1 MKLFFDSHSVL
12 VDASG
17 MQGDSNVMNLVDRM
31 TRQEF
36 SKAKSED
43 NIREWQLARIIT
55 VNFKF
60 SFALGST

>member
-1 MKLFFDSHSVL
+1 MKLFFDSHSAP

-17 MQGDSNVMNLVDRM
+17 MQEDSNVMNLVDRM

-43 NIREWQLARIIT
+43 NIRE
-55 VNFKF
+55 
-60 SFALGST
+60 

>member
-1 MKLFFDSHSVL
+1 MKLFFDSHSVPA
-12 VDASG
+12 DASG

-55 VNFKF
+55 GDFKL
-60 SFALGST
+60 SFALGSI

>member
-1 MKLFFDSHSVL
+1 MKLFFDSHSAP

-43 NIREWQLARIIT
+43 NIREWQLAWIIT
-55 VNFKF
+55 GDFKF
-60 SFALGST
+60 SFALGSI

>member
-1 MKLFFDSHSVL
+1 MCDERSCHSVP

-17 MQGDSNVMNLVDRM
+17 MQGDSNVMTLVDRM

-43 NIREWQLARIIT
+43 NIRE
-55 VNFKF
+55 
-60 SFALGST
+60 

>member
-1 MKLFFDSHSVL
+1 MKLFFDSHSVP

-43 NIREWQLARIIT
+43 NIRE
-55 VNFKF
+55 
-60 SFALGST
+60 

>member
-1 MKLFFDSHSVL
+1 MCDEWSCHSVP

-36 SKAKSED
+36 SKATSED
-43 NIREWQLARIIT
+43 NIREWQLAWIIT
-55 VNFKF
+55 GDFKF
-60 SFALGST
+60 SFALGSI